1 MSSER
6 KISNRFGEK
15 YKPEILPSST
25 AEPVL
30 VLADRDPMDAVQ
42 LISIFPSSVKC
53 WSVRVMLS
61 CAWEM
66 YSPDIEDSVMG

>member
-1 MSSER
+1 MSPER
-6 KISNRFGEK
+6 KISNRFDEK
-15 YKPEILPSST
+15 SKPEILPSST

-30 VLADRDPMDAVQ
+30 VLLERDPMDAVQ
-42 LISIFPSSVKC
+42 ETSIFPSSVKC

-66 YSPDIEDSVMG
+66 YSPDIEDSLIG